1 MILFDN
7 CRFLNATPDFRNG
20 VRSNRNI
27 RCDRRDDR
35 SPSLPGPESANCGRW
50 KQLTAERI
58 VRRGVEAANCSFHG
72 AGAAAER

>member
-27 RCDRRDDR
+27 RCDRRDD
-35 SPSLPGPESANCGRW
+35 
-50 KQLTAERI
+50 
-58 VRRGVEAANCSFHG
+58 
-72 AGAAAER
+72 